1 MGLTLVITN
10 QTGTTMSRD
19 NELALDLF
27 MLGYERN
34 ELVHMLNEAN
44 QLIESLRN
52 ELDAL
57 KEELNK
63 QWKHSSHS
71 SSSCQHSSIG

>member
-1 MGLTLVITN
+1 
-10 QTGTTMSRD
+10 
-19 NELALDLF
+19 
-27 MLGYERN
+27 
-34 ELVHMLNEAN
+34 MLNEAN

-63 QWKHSSHS
+63 
-71 SSSCQHSSIG
+71 

>member
-1 MGLTLVITN
+1 MVGTN
-10 QTGTTMSRD
+10 QTGTKMSKD

-52 ELDAL
+52 ELEAL
-57 KEELNK
+57 REELGK
-63 QWKHSSHS
+63 
-71 SSSCQHSSIG
+71 

>member
-1 MGLTLVITN
+1 MVITN
-10 QTGTTMSRD
+10 QTGTTMTRD

-63 QWKHSSHS
+63 
-71 SSSCQHSSIG
+71 

>member
-1 MGLTLVITN
+1 LGLTLVIAN

-63 QWKHSSHS
+63 
-71 SSSCQHSSIG
+71 

>member
-1 MGLTLVITN
+1 MG
-10 QTGTTMSRD
+10 GEMSKD

-63 QWKHSSHS
+63 
-71 SSSCQHSSIG
+71 

>member
-1 MGLTLVITN
+1 MGRSMVITN
-10 QTGTTMSRD
+10 QTGTTMTRD

-52 ELDAL
+52 ELETL
-57 KEELNK
+57 REQLGK
-63 QWKHSSHS
+63 
-71 SSSCQHSSIG
+71 

>member
-1 MGLTLVITN
+1 
-10 QTGTTMSRD
+10 MSKN

-52 ELDAL
+52 ELETL
-57 KEELNK
+57 REQLGK
-63 QWKHSSHS
+63 
-71 SSSCQHSSIG
+71 

>member
-1 MGLTLVITN
+1 MT
-10 QTGTTMSRD
+10 RD

-27 MLGYERN
+27 MLGYDRN

-63 QWKHSSHS
+63 
-71 SSSCQHSSIG
+71 

>member
-1 MGLTLVITN
+1 MGFTLVITN

-63 QWKHSSHS
+63 
-71 SSSCQHSSIG
+71 

>member
-1 MGLTLVITN
+1 MVIPN
-10 QTGTTMSRD
+10 QTGTTMSKD

-52 ELDAL
+52 ELEAL
-57 KEELNK
+57 REESGK
-63 QWKHSSHS
+63 
-71 SSSCQHSSIG
+71 

>member
-1 MGLTLVITN
+1 MGRSMVITN

-57 KEELNK
+57 KEELNR
-63 QWKHSSHS
+63 
-71 SSSCQHSSIG
+71 

>member
-1 MGLTLVITN
+1 MHRMT
-10 QTGTTMSRD
+10 RD

-52 ELDAL
+52 ELETL
-57 KEELNK
+57 REQLG
-63 QWKHSSHS
+63 Q
-71 SSSCQHSSIG
+71 

>member
-1 MGLTLVITN
+1 MVITN
-10 QTGTTMSRD
+10 QTGTTMSKN

-63 QWKHSSHS
+63 
-71 SSSCQHSSIG
+71 

>member
-1 MGLTLVITN
+1 MGRSMVGTN
-10 QTGTTMSRD
+10 QTGTAMSKD

-63 QWKHSSHS
+63 
-71 SSSCQHSSIG
+71 

>member
-1 MGLTLVITN
+1 
-10 QTGTTMSRD
+10 MSRD

-57 KEELNK
+57 KEELDK
-63 QWKHSSHS
+63 
-71 SSSCQHSSIG
+71 

>member
-1 MGLTLVITN
+1 
-10 QTGTTMSRD
+10 MSRD

-44 QLIESLRN
+44 NLIESLRN

-63 QWKHSSHS
+63 
-71 SSSCQHSSIG
+71 

>member
-1 MGLTLVITN
+1 MGRSMVFAN
-10 QTGTTMSRD
+10 QTGTKMSKD

-63 QWKHSSHS
+63 
-71 SSSCQHSSIG
+71 

>member
-1 MGLTLVITN
+1 LGRSLVGTN
-10 QTGTTMSRD
+10 QIGTTMSKD

-44 QLIESLRN
+44 NLIESLRN
-52 ELDAL
+52 ELETL
-57 KEELNK
+57 RE
-63 QWKHSSHS
+63 Q
-71 SSSCQHSSIG
+71 IGQ

>member
-1 MGLTLVITN
+1 MT
-10 QTGTTMSRD
+10 RD

-57 KEELNK
+57 KEQLGK
-63 QWKHSSHS
+63 
-71 SSSCQHSSIG
+71 

>member
-1 MGLTLVITN
+1 VGFTLVIAN
-10 QTGTTMSRD
+10 PTGTTMSKD

-52 ELDAL
+52 ELETL
-57 KEELNK
+57 REQLGK
-63 QWKHSSHS
+63 
-71 SSSCQHSSIG
+71 

>member
-1 MGLTLVITN
+1 MGRSMVIAN

-57 KEELNK
+57 KEQLGK
-63 QWKHSSHS
+63 
-71 SSSCQHSSIG
+71 

>member
-1 MGLTLVITN
+1 
-10 QTGTTMSRD
+10 MSRD

-57 KEELNK
+57 KEELHK
-63 QWKHSSHS
+63 
-71 SSSCQHSSIG
+71 

>member
-1 MGLTLVITN
+1 MT
-10 QTGTTMSRD
+10 RD

-34 ELVHMLNEAN
+34 ELLHMLNEAN

-63 QWKHSSHS
+63 
-71 SSSCQHSSIG
+71 

>member
-1 MGLTLVITN
+1 MGRSMVVTN
-10 QTGTTMSRD
+10 QTGTTMTRD

-63 QWKHSSHS
+63 
-71 SSSCQHSSIG
+71 

>member
-1 MGLTLVITN
+1 MVGTN
-10 QTGTTMSRD
+10 QTGTTMSKD

-57 KEELNK
+57 KEEL
-63 QWKHSSHS
+63 
-71 SSSCQHSSIG
+71 GR

>member
-1 MGLTLVITN
+1 MGFTLVVTN

-63 QWKHSSHS
+63 
-71 SSSCQHSSIG
+71 

>member
-1 MGLTLVITN
+1 MVITN
-10 QTGTTMSRD
+10 QIGTTMTRD

-52 ELDAL
+52 ELETL
-57 KEELNK
+57 REELGK
-63 QWKHSSHS
+63 
-71 SSSCQHSSIG
+71 

>member
-10 QTGTTMSRD
+10 PTGTTMSRD

-57 KEELNK
+57 KEESK
-63 QWKHSSHS
+63 K
-71 SSSCQHSSIG
+71 

>member
-1 MGLTLVITN
+1 MGRSLVGTN
-10 QTGTTMSRD
+10 QTGTTMSKD

-63 QWKHSSHS
+63 
-71 SSSCQHSSIG
+71 

>member
-52 ELDAL
+52 ELEAL
-57 KEELNK
+57 REELGK
-63 QWKHSSHS
+63 
-71 SSSCQHSSIG
+71 

>member
-1 MGLTLVITN
+1 
-10 QTGTTMSRD
+10 MSKD

-57 KEELNK
+57 KEEIK
-63 QWKHSSHS
+63 K
-71 SSSCQHSSIG
+71 

>member
-1 MGLTLVITN
+1 MGCSLVGTN
-10 QTGTTMSRD
+10 QTGTTMSKD

-63 QWKHSSHS
+63 
-71 SSSCQHSSIG
+71 

>member
-1 MGLTLVITN
+1 LGRSLVGTN

-63 QWKHSSHS
+63 
-71 SSSCQHSSIG
+71 

>member
-1 MGLTLVITN
+1 MVVTN
-10 QTGTTMSRD
+10 QTGTTMSKD

-63 QWKHSSHS
+63 
-71 SSSCQHSSIG
+71 

>member
-1 MGLTLVITN
+1 
-10 QTGTTMSRD
+10 MSKD

-57 KEELNK
+57 REESGK
-63 QWKHSSHS
+63 
-71 SSSCQHSSIG
+71 

>member
-1 MGLTLVITN
+1 VGFTLVITN
-10 QTGTTMSRD
+10 PTGTTMSKD

-52 ELDAL
+52 ELETL
-57 KEELNK
+57 REQLGK
-63 QWKHSSHS
+63 
-71 SSSCQHSSIG
+71 

>member
-1 MGLTLVITN
+1 
-10 QTGTTMSRD
+10 MSRD

-34 ELVHMLNEAN
+34 EL
-44 QLIESLRN
+44 
-52 ELDAL
+52 DAL

-63 QWKHSSHS
+63 
-71 SSSCQHSSIG
+71 